1 MILSF
6 LYDLIININFDNTV
20 KNKLIENFSCLGLN
34 ITVSIQISF
43 IILFNIAIK
52 YVHYTF

>member
-34 ITVSIQISF
+34 IRVSIQISF

-52 YVHYTF
+52 YE